1 VKRGRPPTRHSVDRV
16 AKRKPPTTKDTRP
29 VPPKLL
35 PTQKALRI
43 LRRVA
48 AQRSCPPDDVLA
60 ARVEMMKIMRIDG
73 ASTRIEAGDCSRT
86 AEEWWRTLGG
96 LA

>member
-1 VKRGRPPTRHSVDRV
+1 MKRGRPTTRHFVDRSPSKGNV
-16 AKRKPPTTKDTRP
+16 AKDTRL
-29 VPPKLL
+29 PPKLL

-60 ARVEMMKIMRIDG
+60 ARVEMMKIMRVDG
-73 ASTRIEAGDCSRT
+73 ASTKIEAGDCSRT